1 MALAV
6 QAIENACY
14 RPVLDTNPAHP
25 NDWPVRLIVS
35 SQTEAR
41 HNRALWAPTHLVS
54 IRAPAT
60 RLLSMID
67 LPPER
72 HLELR
77 FGDTIDPDAPDAAR
91 PAAIEAT
98 FAFINSLPEEAHL
111 LIHCLRGIGRS
122 TALTLGVLARYM
134 DRRRLRQR
142 FTRCARRRSRTGTCS
157 AFSTRLSGSRAN
169 LRNRRFV
176 SRQRFGKI
184 ERRWATKTL
193 CGAQSFDMMH
203 AKEC

>member
-6 QAIENACY
+6 QAIESAY
-14 RPVLDTNPAHP
+14 FRPLLDANPAHP
-25 NDWPVRLIVS
+25 NGWPLRLIVS

-98 FAFINSLPEEAHL
+98 FDFIDSLPEEAHL
-111 LIHCLRGIGRS
+111 LVHCLRGIGRS
-122 TALTLGVLARYM
+122 TALTLGVLARYLGPEEAAAALHA
-134 DRRRLRQR
+134 LRPEAKPNRHVLGLCDAALGLKGKLAKLALR
-142 FTRCARRRSRTGTCS
+142 FP
-157 AFSTRLSGSRAN
+157 
-169 LRNRRFV
+169 
-176 SRQRFGKI
+176 
-184 ERRWATKTL
+184 
-193 CGAQSFDMMH
+193 
-203 AKEC
+203 AKVWKD

>member
-6 QAIENACY
+6 QAIENAYY
-14 RPVLDTNPAHP
+14 RPVLGTNPAHP

-98 FAFINSLPEEAHL
+98 LAFIDSLPEEAHL

-134 DRRRLRQR
+134 GPEEAAAALHALRPEAKPYRHVLGLFDAALGLKGKLAKQALR
-142 FTRCARRRSRTGTCS
+142 FP
-157 AFSTRLSGSRAN
+157 
-169 LRNRRFV
+169 
-176 SRQRFGKI
+176 
-184 ERRWATKTL
+184 
-193 CGAQSFDMMH
+193 
-203 AKEC
+203 AKVWKD

>member
-6 QAIENACY
+6 QAIENAYY
-14 RPVLDTNPAHP
+14 RPVLGTNPAHP

-77 FGDTIDPDAPDAAR
+77 FGDTIDPVPR
-91 PAAIEAT
+91 M
-98 FAFINSLPEEAHL
+98 
-111 LIHCLRGIGRS
+111 LR
-122 TALTLGVLARYM
+122 V
-134 DRRRLRQR
+134 
-142 FTRCARRRSRTGTCS
+142 RRRSRRRS
-157 AFSTRLSGSRAN
+157 PSSTACQKRH
-169 LRNRRFV
+169 
-176 SRQRFGKI
+176 I
-184 ERRWATKTL
+184 
-193 CGAQSFDMMH
+193 C
-203 AKEC
+203 

>member
-1 MALAV
+1 MALAA
-6 QAIENACY
+6 QAIGDAYY
-14 RPVLDTNPAHP
+14 RPVLDTNQAHP
-25 NDWPVRLIVS
+25 NGWPVRLIVS

-91 PAAIEAT
+91 PAAVEAT
-98 FAFINSLPEEAHL
+98 FAFIDSLPEEAHL

-134 DRRRLRQR
+134 GPEEAAATLHALRPEAKPNRHVLGLCDAALGLKGKLAKQALR
-142 FTRCARRRSRTGTCS
+142 FP
-157 AFSTRLSGSRAN
+157 
-169 LRNRRFV
+169 
-176 SRQRFGKI
+176 
-184 ERRWATKTL
+184 
-193 CGAQSFDMMH
+193 
-203 AKEC
+203 AKVWKD